1 MELNIKLFRNMLLI
15 RRFEERLLNEF
26 SSGKLV
32 GTTHAYIGQEA
43 NAVGIFDVIEKNDVI
58 FSNHRCHGHF
68 LAYGGD
74 PYLLAAEI
82 MGKKTGLVGGRG
94 GSQHIHWKN
103 FYSNGIQGGI
113 TPIAVGMA
121 LSEKQFHTGNIAL
134 VFLGDGTL
142 GQGIVYESFNIASL
156 WKIPILFIIENNL
169 YAQTTP
175 IKSALAGK
183 IMDRLTAFGIKT
195 WECSSTDVLKIRVV
209 STEALDYVRKSIQPA
224 GLILN
229 TYRFSAHSKGDDFRD
244 PEEIASY
251 KKMDPLILQKVRLE
265 MEERQN
271 AEEEV
276 GNIIENAFSRA
287 EKDETADPS
296 QLSPIL
302 Q

>member
-1 MELNIKLFRNMLLI
+1 MELNIKLYKEMLLI
-15 RRFEERLLNEF
+15 RRFEERLLSEF
-26 SSGKLV
+26 STGKLV

-43 NAVGIFDVIEKNDVI
+43 NAVGVFDVINVDDII
-58 FSNHRCHGHF
+58 FSNHRCHGHY

-94 GSQHIHWKN
+94 GSQHIQFRN

-121 LSEKQFHTGNIAL
+121 LAEKQLQTDNIAL

-142 GQGIVYESFNIASL
+142 GEGIVYESFNIASL
-156 WKIPILFIIENNL
+156 WKIPVLFIIENNL

-175 IKSALAGK
+175 IQSALAGK
-183 IMDRLTAFGIKT
+183 IIDRLTAFGIKA
-195 WECSSTDVLKIRVV
+195 WEYNTTDVLKIREV
-209 STEALDYVRKSIQPA
+209 STEAVDYVRRSIQPA

-244 PEEIASY
+244 KDEITSHQ
-251 KKMDPLILQKVRLE
+251 KIDPLIIHRVRLE
-265 MEERQN
+265 IEECQK

-276 GNIIENAFSRA
+276 DHIIESAFSRA
-287 EKDETADPS
+287 VKDESADTS